1 MKMGIPMAI
10 ITIIIII
17 IILET
22 TLHDM
27 VNCSRLIEAAAASAE
42 ASDSDPIHPRKPY
55 LHRLHYYL
63 HLEDPGYVTAADSG
77 HTSDMSSYSTE
88 VFDLPMTRQMSRS
101 SDSLGVVRGLSVIVD
116 GKSVPSVAGH
126 RLEELLNTILYDDGL
141 YSGTIVQHGVY
152 DLSVVYRDPIAMSGP
167 GGADAGSTM
176 TTTKKKIPGG
186 SGVEMAVVGGTGD
199 FRCANGYSLVSLA
212 SPPPQT
218 ILKWEVFLH
227 YPCRDF

>member
-1 MKMGIPMAI
+1 MKMGIIPIPIHLLLFLFLIMLI
-10 ITIIIII
+10 MT

-22 TLHDM
+22 TIDM
-27 VNCSRLIEAAAASAE
+27 VDCSRLN
-42 ASDSDPIHPRKPY
+42 PPKPY
-55 LHRLHYYL
+55 LRSIHYYL

-77 HTSDMSSYSTE
+77 HTSDMASYSTE
-88 VFDLPMTRQMSRS
+88 VFDLPMTRHISRS
-101 SDSLGVVRGLSVIVD
+101 SESLGVVRGLSVIVD
-116 GKSVPSVAGH
+116 GRSVPSVAGH
-126 RLEELLNTILYDDGL
+126 RLEELLNTILYDDGV

-152 DLSVVYRDPIAMSGP
+152 DLSVVYRDPIAMSG
-167 GGADAGSTM
+167 AGST
-176 TTTKKKIPGG
+176 TKKMMTMTRPIPGG

-227 YPCRDF
+227 YPCRDY